1 VAVPEFETIGPYADP
16 EFVAEGGMA
25 WVFRVQDPRFQTR
38 RLALKVLKPDAARG
52 DELRLFEREAEL
64 LAGISHPNLVTIFDY
79 GRDEATGYFY
89 YTMSFIEGPSLSEL
103 IRRQSDN
110 RLPPEQAVK
119 LVCGMLE
126 GLEQLHDRGIV
137 HRDIKPGNILVAPGE
152 RPVLMD
158 LGIARVLP
166 ESDLTQYT
174 STQVIRG
181 TPLYMSPE
189 QSEGKAARATSD
201 IFSVGLTLYC
211 MLTGHTVYDDAA
223 NVDST
228 NPNSVRDYLG
238 HLRFARGDFELH
250 LTKDI
255 PRALRQVVYRACRID
270 PEERFQNA
278 REMMEAL
285 RTALSQAEGGV
296 PRWAVAAGAA
306 LLLLAAGFGA
316 YQFIVVPREQRQAL
330 EEAQAS
336 GKALADEVPALVEK
350 VKDLSPPPPAELLD
364 DADELMHKGQSYLV
378 DAQDDALLGEED
390 GSYVSFATANFGKA
404 EAHFDSACEKLAPEV
419 TGRVD
424 QESKHVEER
433 VATLRD
439 AGAETHV
446 PDDWKE
452 FEARIASLAPP
463 AEGTPPCALLAAEL
477 ARLDQSRELLVA
489 AKGIEDALGETL
501 RGVAETACSEARSAQ
516 TLAQGEA
523 AEAPPYKAAV
533 EAGNALLEQAQ
544 NFMFRKSYTAARKAC
559 REAGKRFAEAQ
570 LVVTASHGRDE
581 ARRVEREITAQGSEP
596 AQDGTLKIAE
606 GDEHYA
612 AGEYEQAAQSYQ
624 ASIELLKSGAA
635 KSNAETKAHLA
646 LSSAQAARETAVDE
660 GAEQSAP
667 GPLARGDRS
676 RDTASEA
683 LRSERY
689 EEAQQA
695 AALAERS
702 YGEARAAAGEALKGA
717 SSKEYETQMKLAGQ
731 PCDEL
736 ESSAARSECQ
746 SARNKLAG
754 GRAMLQAKDA
764 PGAIGQFNEA
774 LAALERAGIVEQKYL
789 ATKQWDPELVS
800 RKPERQVV
808 EERRNSTVGLE
819 VEARDRNKDPLVYA
833 WTFDGQPLESTGPH
847 LDLLVERSGT
857 AMVRVSDGHGGSL
870 TESWEIH
877 AKNTP
882 PVVEVSPGGKTI
894 ALEPGQK
901 ARITAK
907 TSDPDGDP
915 VQTAFRLDGRPVGEG
930 ASYEFSSDKP
940 GTYRLEVVGTDAA
953 GARTVVA
960 RSIRVKAPPVVAA
973 VPKPA
978 PPAPPPPAAK
988 PRPEPKP
995 APKPAPPPA
1004 KEGWRVAL
1012 QRYEAALEDKNM
1024 KQLQSVW
1031 LLPQGSPYR
1040 MRWENKFSRNTPIDI
1055 DVHIRKV
1062 NEQGKDRVIVIFD
1075 QTESQG
1081 GRTRTYTYQAVL
1093 LKRETTDD
1101 WQIIDAKF
1109 VKG

>member
-1 VAVPEFETIGPYADP
+1 VATPEFEAIGPYAQP

-79 GRDEATGYFY
+79 GRDEPTGYFY

-103 IRRQSDN
+103 IRRQADN

-137 HRDIKPGNILVAPGE
+137 HRDIKPGNILVAPGG

-238 HLRFARGDFELH
+238 HLRFARGDFELY
-250 LTKDI
+250 LPKDI
-255 PRALRQVVYRACRID
+255 PRPLRQVVYRACRID
-270 PEERFQNA
+270 PDERFQNA

-285 RTALSQAEGGV
+285 QTAGSRAEGGL

-306 LLLLAAGFGA
+306 LLLLAAGFGV
-316 YQFIVVPREQRQAL
+316 YQFVLVPHRARQAL
-330 EEAQAS
+330 AAAVAS
-336 GKALADEVPALVEK
+336 SEALADQAPALIEQ
-350 VKDLSPPPPAELLD
+350 VKDLSPPPPGELVD
-364 DADELMHKGQSYLV
+364 EADELLHKAQSYLV
-378 DAQDDALLGEED
+378 DARDDKMLGDQDA
-390 GSYVSFATANFGKA
+390 SYVALSTANFGKA
-404 EAHFDSACEKLAPEV
+404 EAHFNSACEKLAPEV
-419 TGRVD
+419 TARVD
-424 QESKHVEER
+424 QESKHVDER

-452 FEARIASLAPP
+452 FETRIASLSPP
-463 AEGTPPCALLAAEL
+463 AAGTPPCELLADEL
-477 ARLDQSRELLVA
+477 ARLASSRELLVA

-516 TLAQGEA
+516 TLAQAEETQ
-523 AEAPPYKAAV
+523 EAPYAAAM
-533 EAGNALLEQAQ
+533 EAGAALLEQAQ

-570 LVVTASHGRDE
+570 LVVNASQAREE
-581 ARRVEREITAQGSEP
+581 ARRVEREITAQGIEP
-596 AQDGTLKIAE
+596 ASEGTLKIAE
-606 GDEHYA
+606 GDEHYG
-612 AGEYEQAAQSYQ
+612 AGEYEKAAESYQ
-624 ASIELLKSGAA
+624 ASVALLKSGAA
-635 KSNAETKAHLA
+635 KSTAEDQAHLA
-646 LSSAQAARETAVDE
+646 LSTAQAARETAVAE
-660 GAEQSAP
+660 GAEKSAP
-667 GPLARGDRS
+667 GPLSRGDLS
-676 RDTASEA
+676 RDSAGEA
-683 LRSERY
+683 LRSGRY
-689 EEAQQA
+689 DEAQQA

-702 YGEARAAAGEALKGA
+702 YAEARAAADEALKGA
-717 SSKEYETQMKLAGQ
+717 SSQEYEAQRKLAAQ
-731 PCDEL
+731 PCDAL
-736 ESSAARSECQ
+736 ESSAARGECQ
-746 SARNKLAG
+746 SARTKLAG
-754 GRAMLQAKDA
+754 GRALLKAKDA
-764 PGAIGQFNEA
+764 PGAIGGFKEA
-774 LAALERAGIVEQKYL
+774 IAALERARIVEEKYL
-789 ATKQWDPELVS
+789 ATKQWEPELVS
-800 RKPERQVV
+800 RKPERHVV
-808 EERRNSTVGLE
+808 EERRNSTVSLE
-819 VEARDRNKDPLVYA
+819 VAARDRNNDPLVYS

-857 AMVRVSDGHGGSL
+857 AMVRVSDGRGGSL

-877 AKNTP
+877 AKNSA
-882 PVVEVSPGGKTI
+882 PVLAVSPDGKTI
-894 ALEPGQK
+894 HLEPGEK
-901 ARITAK
+901 ARITVNA
-907 TSDPDGDP
+907 SDPDGDS
-915 VQTAFRLDGRPVGEG
+915 VQTAFRLGGRQVGSG

-940 GTYRLEVVGTDAA
+940 GTYKLEVVGTDAA
-953 GARTVVA
+953 GAQTVVA
-960 RSIRVKAPPVVAA
+960 RSISVKAPPVVAA

-978 PPAPPPPAAK
+978 PAPPPPPSVK
-988 PRPEPKP
+988 PEPKP
-995 APKPAPPPA
+995 EPKAAPPP
-1004 KEGWRVAL
+1004 KKGWRLAL
-1012 QRYEAALEDKNM
+1012 QRYEAALEGKNM

-1040 MRWENKFSRNTPIDI
+1040 MRWENKFNRKDPIDI
-1055 DVHIRKV
+1055 DLHIRKV
-1062 NEQGKDRVIVIFD
+1062 NEQGDRVIVIFD
-1075 QTESQG
+1075 QTESQS
-1081 GRTRTYTYQAVL
+1081 GRTRTYKYQAVL

-1101 WQIIDAKF
+1101 WQIIDTKF